1 MNAKY
6 KGTGPVS
13 ATFAVG
19 GPHLY
24 EGHSRFFKTKDSFRT
39 DDQRLDYDKTSKG
52 GELSKLTGD
61 KSLKAIKPQGEQ

>member
-1 MNAKY
+1 MTAKY

-24 EGHSRFFKTKDSFRT
+24 EGRDRFMKTPDQFRT
-39 DDQRLDYDKTSKG
+39 DKERLDYDKKSKG

-61 KSLKAIKPQGEQ
+61 KSLKAIKPHGAS